1 VIELEQV
8 ELEFDAATRKDAR
21 SLSGVAADGDYLFVA
36 PDEGTSIVR
45 LRRDEK
51 HSRKYRQ
58 TDAYPV
64 GGLVPVPGDK
74 KDEIDLEGMDIAD
87 GFLWL
92 AGSHSAVRKRVK
104 DDTTPEQI
112 PGRLAKV
119 DHPKAR
125 RLLACIPLDD
135 GDDQDGPQPVRTAE
149 RSGETVHAASLP
161 GDDGGLHALLEQD
174 VHLGPFLDLP
184 GKDNGLDLE
193 GLAVVGSRVLL
204 GLRGPVLRGWAVIL
218 EIEPRPSKTDP
229 ETLELAPIGR
239 HDPPVRFVKHF
250 LNLGGLGIR
259 DLARHNGDL
268 LILAG
273 PTMVLDGP
281 SRVLRFRG
289 GARNPLPEA
298 VTALDLEQIGDDL
311 PVGSG
316 KDGSGKD
323 HPEAITVVTDP
334 AGPRLLVLY
343 DNPSEDRVKPE
354 GVRGDLLPLN

>member
-8 ELEFDAATRKDAR
+8 ELEFDAVTRKEAR

-45 LRRDEK
+45 LRRDENR
-51 HSRKYRQ
+51 HKYRQ

-64 GGLVPVPGDK
+64 GGDK
-74 KDEIDLEGMDIAD
+74 KDEIDLESMDIAD

-104 DDTTPEQI
+104 DDTTPEEI
-112 PGRLAKV
+112 PDRLAEV

-135 GDDQDGPQPVRTAE
+135 GDDQDGPQPVR
-149 RSGETVHAASLP
+149 SGETVRAACVPSD
-161 GDDGGLHALLEQD
+161 GGGLHALLEQD
-174 VHLGPFLDLP
+174 EHLGPFLNLP

-239 HDPPVRFVKHF
+239 DDPPVRFVKHF

-323 HPEAITVVTDP
+323 HPEAITVVTDD
-334 AGPRLLVLY
+334 AGPQLLLLY
-343 DNPSEDRVKPE
+343 DNPSKQRETPE

>member
-1 VIELEQV
+1 MIELEQV
-8 ELEFDAATRKDAR
+8 GLEFDAATRKDAR
-21 SLSGVAADGDYLFVA
+21 SLSGVAADGHHLFVA
-36 PDEGTSIVR
+36 PDEGISIVR
-45 LRRDEK
+45 LRRSK
-51 HSRKYRQ
+51 NQPRKYRQ
-58 TDAYPV
+58 TDAYLV
-64 GGLVPVPGDK
+64 DGLVPVPGDED
-74 KDEIDLEGMDIAD
+74 DEIDLEGMDIAD

-119 DHPKAR
+119 DYPRAR

-135 GDDQDGPQPVRTAE
+135 GDEKGPQPVRTAE

-161 GDDGGLHALLEQD
+161 GDGGGLHALLQQD

-323 HPEAITVVTDP
+323 HPEAITVVTDD
-334 AGPRLLVLY
+334 AGPQLLLLY
-343 DNPSEDRVKPE
+343 DNPSKQRETPE
-354 GVRGDLLPLN
+354 GVRGDLLPLD